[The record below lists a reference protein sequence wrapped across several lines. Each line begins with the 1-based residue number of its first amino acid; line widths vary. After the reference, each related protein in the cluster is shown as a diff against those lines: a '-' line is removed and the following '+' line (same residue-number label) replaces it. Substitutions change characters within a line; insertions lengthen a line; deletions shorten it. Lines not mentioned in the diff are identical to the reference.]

1 MLEINTKY
9 NVQRACHLHNDGTL
23 NKISKAPALT
33 ATKYNIYMT
42 NPKTAAQEE
51 HYMDAP
57 G

>member
-9 NVQRACHLHNDGTL
+9 NVQIDCHLQNDGTL
-23 NKISKAPALT
+23 NTISKGPALT

-42 NPKTAAQEE
+42 NPKTAAKEE
-51 HYMDAP
+51 NFMDAP